1 MGNFGFWLGVGA
13 AQKTARLSAN
23 NRREH
28 HVISVIVGIVLAVMV
43 AGGLFILLALN

>member
-23 NRREH
+23 NRGH